1 MQRHKPLHSHDL
13 FFVACLSM
21 LPFLVSHSSRV
32 SRHRFSPRSVEL
44 WADQPGNR
52 HVVHRSS
59 VVCVAN
65 GMFSVRRWHEAGNVL
80 QHQPMSPRFPRR
92 SVRRRVRGS
101 ARSHAQA
108 NGQGSKVSILTRYVY
123 VSVPGRSNYLRMF
136 PRICISVPCCT
147 NSLEIFFRMTA
158 LIDRDE
164 VCWLVKYTFTPPI
177 WFTVILFRNN

>member
-59 VVCVAN
+59 VVRVAN

-123 VSVPGRSNYLRMF
+123 VSVPRSSNSLRMF
-136 PRICISVPCCT
+136 PCSLLYKFIANILANDCCDWSRW
-147 NSLEIFFRMTA
+147 SL
-158 LIDRDE
+158 L
-164 VCWLVKYTFTPPI
+164 TPQIYDHPH
-177 WFTVILFRNN
+177 LFHCNFIP

>member
-59 VVCVAN
+59 VVRVAN
-65 GMFSVRRWHEAGNVL
+65 GMFSVRRWHETGNVL

-123 VSVPGRSNYLRMF
+123 VSVVPRCSNSLTMF
-136 PRICISVPCCT
+136 PCIRISVPYCT
-147 NSLEIFFRMTA
+147 NLLEIFLRMTA
-158 LIDRDE
+158 VIDRDE
-164 VCWLVKYTFTPPI
+164 VCWLVKYTIIPH
-177 WFTVILFRNN
+177 LFHCNFIP